1 MKFASS
7 RGQEKRRSFS
17 RVVNRSISAKASR
30 LKPMVG
36 RRRGAGSPVR
46 EAALAAASRAASGAP
61 LVFGRIGDSEA
72 SADAAE

>member
-1 MKFASS
+1 MKFASG

-17 RVVNRSISAKASR
+17 RVVKRSISAKASR
-30 LKPMVG
+30 LKVG
-36 RRRGAGSPVR
+36 RRRGAGSPAR